1 MSAVTVRR
9 CATLNEAHIVCGLLR
24 SHGFEAAVEE
34 ANHAANDWFVVQA
47 LGGVR
52 VSVPHAQLDSAT
64 QLIAEV
70 MAASQ
75 QVSDSANP
83 ESLRKPR
90 SRYLGVPLG
99 AIVLVIKLFQ
109 LFSGT

>member
-90 SRYLGVPLG
+90 SRVPLG